1 MNYINGS
8 TQLIKI
14 ETGEYPVYISKVRRD
29 NANVSLPI
37 EPSEELL
44 LSLGYAV
51 VNPVARPEGD
61 VVLEGTPQLVDGKYV
76 QVWDVR
82 SFSEEEIAQQL
93 EKKKHD
99 LNRNVMEMRDKE
111 LDQGFEH
118 ITASGEVFGV
128 QTRLEDRVNMLY
140 LNMNAEKM
148 VATGDETLQEF
159 RSTENITY
167 MLTPSEMVAMTN
179 EALGFYK
186 RILGASWVLKDLIS
200 AAKTIAE
207 LPVLP
212 AKLAA

>member
-29 NANVSLPI
+29 NTNVSLPI

-93 EKKKHD
+93 EKKKYD

-200 AAKTIAE
+200 AANTIAE